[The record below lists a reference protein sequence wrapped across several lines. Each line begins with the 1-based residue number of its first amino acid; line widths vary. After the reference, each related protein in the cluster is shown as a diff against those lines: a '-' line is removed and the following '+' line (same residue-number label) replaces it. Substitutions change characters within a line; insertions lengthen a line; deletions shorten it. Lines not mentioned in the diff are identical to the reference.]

1 MLLSLL
7 LTVAAPFS
15 NNSCLLSSALL
26 PARNCSQCFSSAPFF
41 LPSSSFPGKSF
52 GPKGLGRP
60 FCTTRGA
67 VTGPAGSIALLWE
80 HPVLSQCIQHLIP
93 PPSICS
99 VTTKHFDTSFQ
110 FPGYEHCCRK
120 GMFYDLLHPFNR
132 ELSTHW
138 PFKKFNNFLIFF
150 FWSFS
155 LGQNYSVS
163 SVFTH

>member
-26 PARNCSQCFSSAPFF
+26 PARNCSLCFSSAPFF

-60 FCTTRGA
+60 YCTTRGA
-67 VTGPAGSIALLWE
+67 VTGPAGSIAVLWE

-93 PPSICS
+93 PPWICS
-99 VTTKHFDTSFQ
+99 ATPKHFDTSFQ
-110 FPGYEHCCRK
+110 FPGYEQCCRK
-120 GMFYDLLHPFNR
+120 GIFYDLLHPFNR

-138 PFKKFNNFLIFF
+138 PFKKFNNFLKIFL
-150 FWSFS
+150 WSFS